1 MQDGNVIDYDLS
13 KGSVNNP
20 EGTLYITTGSG
31 SGSKYYN
38 LLNYTPYYIAE
49 RTNACLPSF
58 STIDFSSGAMT
69 IKTYDYNGNKYADD
83 FTITKTTDAQSADEV
98 IAAADALVNSTDVA
112 YTDESME
119 ALKSALASLK
129 ELKASG
135 TTADDPM
142 VSDITTNYGTANDR
156 VKGYGSIAND
166 DDKDGAKNRFKKG
179 ISTLL
184 DKTIYTQVAEGKEEN
199 LSDYSTDKAPVVKGI
214 DEAKKAVVSAIN
226 ALQVKQTAPNGNQ
239 NGNADQ
245 SGNGAQDST
254 NQNGNGAQG
263 GAGQQIAGNNAGGSG
278 SQNVSTAN
286 TGASKSDSDG
296 VKTLKSAKVKTG
308 DVNHGGMYAALGVLG
323 AAILATVLGM
333 RKKGKF
339 WQK

>member
-1 MQDGNVIDYDLS
+1 
-13 KGSVNNP
+13 
-20 EGTLYITTGSG
+20 
-31 SGSKYYN
+31 
-38 LLNYTPYYIAE
+38 
-49 RTNACLPSF
+49 
-58 STIDFSSGAMT
+58 MT

-119 ALKSALASLK
+119 TLKSALASLK

-142 VSDITTNYGTANDR
+142 ISDITTNYGTANDR
-156 VKGYGSIAND
+156 VKGYGSIAKN

-184 DKTIYTQVAEGKEEN
+184 DKTIYTQVAEGSEEN
-199 LSDYSTDKAPVVKGI
+199 LSDYSADKAPVVKGI
-214 DEAKKAVVSAIN
+214 DEAKKAVVNAIN
-226 ALQVKQTAPNGNQ
+226 ALQVKQTAP
-239 NGNADQ
+239 
-245 SGNGAQDST
+245 SG

-263 GAGQQIAGNNAGGSG
+263 NAGQNGSTGQQVAGNNAGGSG
-278 SQNVSTAN
+278 NQNVSTSN
-286 TGASKSDSDG
+286 SGTGKSASNSAS
-296 VKTLKSAKVKTG
+296 TSKSAKVKTG
-308 DVNHGGMYAALGVLG
+308 DVNHGGIYAALGVLG
-323 AAILATVLGM
+323 AAILAAVLGM

>member
-1 MQDGNVIDYDLS
+1 
-13 KGSVNNP
+13 
-20 EGTLYITTGSG
+20 
-31 SGSKYYN
+31 
-38 LLNYTPYYIAE
+38 
-49 RTNACLPSF
+49 
-58 STIDFSSGAMT
+58 
-69 IKTYDYNGNKYADD
+69 
-83 FTITKTTDAQSADEV
+83 
-98 IAAADALVNSTDVA
+98 
-112 YTDESME
+112 
-119 ALKSALASLK
+119 
-129 ELKASG
+129 
-135 TTADDPM
+135 M
-142 VSDITTNYGTANDR
+142 VQ
-156 VKGYGSIAND
+156 
-166 DDKDGAKNRFKKG
+166 KNRFKKG

-199 LSDYSTDKAPVVKGI
+199 LSDYSADKAPVVKGI

-296 VKTLKSAKVKTG
+296 VKTSKSAKVKTG

-323 AAILATVLGM
+323 AAILVAVLGM

>member
-1 MQDGNVIDYDLS
+1 MAGKCGVLS
-13 KGSVNNP
+13 LIP
-20 EGTLYITTGSG
+20 LYI
-31 SGSKYYN
+31 
-38 LLNYTPYYIAE
+38 
-49 RTNACLPSF
+49 
-58 STIDFSSGAMT
+58 IDFKFFCKLNIGLQRK
-69 IKTYDYNGNKYADD
+69 I
-83 FTITKTTDAQSADEV
+83 
-98 IAAADALVNSTDVA
+98 
-112 YTDESME
+112 
-119 ALKSALASLK
+119 ALAK
-129 ELKASG
+129 ERGHVARG
-135 TTADDPM
+135 M
-142 VSDITTNYGTANDR
+142 I
-156 VKGYGSIAND
+156 VKED
-166 DDKDGAKNRFKKG
+166 AKR
-179 ISTLL
+179 L
-184 DKTIYTQVAEGKEEN
+184 
-199 LSDYSTDKAPVVKGI
+199 VVKGI

-296 VKTLKSAKVKTG
+296 VKTSKSAKVKTG

>member
-1 MQDGNVIDYDLS
+1 
-13 KGSVNNP
+13 
-20 EGTLYITTGSG
+20 
-31 SGSKYYN
+31 
-38 LLNYTPYYIAE
+38 
-49 RTNACLPSF
+49 
-58 STIDFSSGAMT
+58 MT

-156 VKGYGSIAND
+156 VAGYGSIAND
-166 DDKDGAKNRFKKG
+166 DDKDGTKNRFKKG

-199 LSDYSTDKAPVVKGI
+199 LSDYSADKAPVVKGI
-214 DEAKKAVVSAIN
+214 DEAKKAVVNAIN
-226 ALQVKQTAPNGNQ
+226 ALQVKQTAPSGNQ

-245 SGNGAQDST
+245 SGNGAQGNTGQNGNAAQGSAG
-254 NQNGNGAQG
+254 QNGNGST
-263 GAGQQIAGNNAGGSG
+263 GQQVAGGSG
-278 SQNVSTAN
+278 KQNVSTSN
-286 TGASKSDSDG
+286 SGTGKSASNSAS
-296 VKTLKSAKVKTG
+296 TSKSAKVKTG
-308 DVNHGGMYAALGVLG
+308 DVNHGGMYATLGVLG
-323 AAILATVLGM
+323 AAILAAVLGM